1 MGQKILTIDILE
13 PDRDFIAIS
22 GKPYY
27 LRSDEELS
35 LTQIARIRRLSRDI
49 KAKGLEFDAP
59 GAEVDLEGIEAYID
73 QVLDVVLIGLEPEL
87 RGKLN
92 TVQKFMIARAF
103 LTASSARRAKVE
115 AEEKKQAPSTS
126 GYSSPGSSGST
137 EAAPATG

>member
-1 MGQKILTIDILE
+1 MGNKILTIDTLE
-13 PDRDFIAIS
+13 PDRDFIAID

-35 LTQIARIRRLSRDI
+35 LTEIARLRRLSKDI

-59 GAEVDLEGIEAYID
+59 GAEVDLEGIESYID
-73 QVLDVVLIGLEPEL
+73 QILDMVLIGLEPAL

-92 TVQKFMIARAF
+92 TVQKFMVARAF
-103 LTASSARRAKVE
+103 LTASSARRARME
-115 AEEKKQAPSTS
+115 AGEGKQAPSTS
-126 GYSSPGSSGST
+126 EGSSPDSSGST

>member
-1 MGQKILTIDILE
+1 MGQKILTIDTLE
-13 PDRDFIAIS
+13 PDRDFIAIN

-59 GAEVDLEGIEAYID
+59 GAEADLEGIDAYVD
-73 QVLDVVLIGLEPEL
+73 QILDTVVLGLEPAL
-87 RGKLN
+87 RDALN
-92 TVQKFMIARAF
+92 ITQKFMVARAF